1 MNESFAYSE
10 LLCSFIVTHVS
21 EVSLYQQQW
30 SICGHLLDLLKVF
43 NDATYTLS
51 GVYYPTAH
59 LFINECINISAVM
72 QEHEHDDFLYQ
83 TIIDMKK
90 KWCQYYKN
98 IPLINQ
104 VATVFDPRSRLN
116 GVKDYL
122 EIYYEYLN
130 LDDPVDIDK
139 IISDLRSCISKL
151 YDEYFK
157 QFAENS
163 PIEESEVQQS
173 TGIMSRGQLLLM
185 RKKKQPRVTNTTT
198 EFDIYLTT
206 SFEIDDVTGT
216 GGNFKIL
223 DWWKQHARQF
233 PILALIAKDLFAS
246 PVSTVAVEQAF
257 SAGGSI
263 LDETRSSMSP
273 ESLEAQAC
281 LDDWCKANR
290 RIQENMKPTND
301 YLFDVTEGS
310 QVTTTT
316 SNPESD

>member
-1 MNESFAYSE
+1 
-10 LLCSFIVTHVS
+10 
-21 EVSLYQQQW
+21 
-30 SICGHLLDLLKVF
+30 
-43 NDATYTLS
+43 
-51 GVYYPTAH
+51 
-59 LFINECINISAVM
+59 
-72 QEHEHDDFLYQ
+72 
-83 TIIDMKK
+83 
-90 KWCQYYKN
+90 
-98 IPLINQ
+98 
-104 VATVFDPRSRLN
+104 
-116 GVKDYL
+116 
-122 EIYYEYLN
+122 
-130 LDDPVDIDK
+130 
-139 IISDLRSCISKL
+139 
-151 YDEYFK
+151 
-157 QFAENS
+157 
-163 PIEESEVQQS
+163 
-173 TGIMSRGQLLLM
+173 MSRGQLLLM
-185 RKKKQPRVTNTTT
+185 RKKKQPRITNTAT